1 MEQNLYCEEEKL
13 INTFKL
19 LDKDKSGKISKSD
32 IKKVLNNEDI
42 DEDELN
48 QFILKFDLNGDGEID
63 YDEFISNMKE
73 IDKDN

>member
-1 MEQNLYCEEEKL
+1 M
-13 INTFKL
+13 

-32 IKKVLNNEDI
+32 LKKVLNNEDI

-63 YDEFISNMKE
+63 YDEFITNMRE

>member
-1 MEQNLYCEEEKL
+1 M
-13 INTFKL
+13 

-32 IKKVLNNEDI
+32 LKKVLNNEDI

-48 QFILKFDLNGDGEID
+48 QFILEFDLNGDGEID
-63 YDEFISNMKE
+63 YDEFITNMSE